1 MRDQRACVPE
11 GLTPVLHWSS
21 VFGAPS
27 AARWGAGQ
35 RTAGRF
41 GPGFRRRVL
50 YCTEYWYDYQMD
62 TRTRILD
69 AALGL
74 VAEGGVQELTQPRVS
89 RAAGVRQSH
98 LTYYFPTI
106 ADLVQA
112 VARHTVDAL
121 VAEVS
126 ERPRGRRAGALVEHV
141 AAATA
146 DKRRVRVMLALVSA
160 ADRDPALRPRLR
172 ELIRELRAG
181 IAGALGAAGIEAGA
195 DEVAFLHTVVVGTAV
210 LQLARDDAP
219 ARRETRR
226 VLQRAVA
233 GLPGKG

>member
-1 MRDQRACVPE
+1 
-11 GLTPVLHWSS
+11 
-21 VFGAPS
+21 
-27 AARWGAGQ
+27 
-35 RTAGRF
+35 
-41 GPGFRRRVL
+41 
-50 YCTEYWYDYQMD
+50 MD

-121 VAEVS
+121 VAEVGQ
-126 ERPRGRRAGALVEHV
+126 RPRGRRAGALVEHI
-141 AAATA
+141 AAVTA

-160 ADRDPALRPRLR
+160 ADRDPALKPRLR

-181 IAGALGAAGIEAGA
+181 ITGALGAAGIEAGA

-233 GLPGKG
+233 GLDGKG